1 MNYDVII
8 TCVVTGSGDDA
19 GKHPQL
25 PKTPKEIANADG
37 RASHDSGRKCTGR
50 SGRQSL
56 SRKRGARQQ
65 WTIG

>member
-8 TCVVTGSGDDA
+8 TCAVTGSGDDT

-37 RASHDSGRKCTGR
+37 RASYDSGRECTCR
-50 SGRQSL
+50 LGRQSL
-56 SRKRGARQQ
+56 S
-65 WTIG
+65 